1 MKQMSTDDSMISMI
15 IGEEPELGKFK
26 KWEGASNS
34 KIAVFK
40 AKKTFGKRIIIFD
53 VRQGRII
60 SSEKRGL
67 LS

>member
-1 MKQMSTDDSMISMI
+1 MRPMSTDDSMISMI

-40 AKKTFGKRIIIFD
+40 AKKMLGSRIIIFD

-60 SSEKRGL
+60 SSDKKGL
-67 LS
+67 L